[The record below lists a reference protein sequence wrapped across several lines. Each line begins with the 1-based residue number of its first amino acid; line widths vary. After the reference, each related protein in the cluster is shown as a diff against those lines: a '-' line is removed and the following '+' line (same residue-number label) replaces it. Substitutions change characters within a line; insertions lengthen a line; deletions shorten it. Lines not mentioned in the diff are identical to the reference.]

1 MQVSA
6 FRKSLEK
13 VVVDKHEQVMCR
25 MGAIMATG
33 ILDAGGRNSVLCLRS
48 RSGQVSHSTGKLAC
62 VAYFLWVKAHNNKKT
77 N

>member
-33 ILDAGGRNSVLCLRS
+33 ILDAGGRNSVLGLRS
-48 RSGQVSHSTGKLAC
+48 RSG
-62 VAYFLWVKAHNNKKT
+62 
-77 N
+77 